1 MKSLIDEIYDLDIF
15 RLTEIASENSEY
27 KSVFNRLV
35 KLKAELLKAY
45 PDCADIFNEYQTIEG
60 KAHCLDSRNEFR
72 KGFKAGAQL
81 VLEMIKPIK

>member
-1 MKSLIDEIYDLDIF
+1 MKSLIDELYDLDMF
-15 RLTEIASENSEY
+15 RLTKLGKESSEY
-27 KSVFNRLV
+27 KSVFNKLV
-35 KLKAELLKAY
+35 KVEAELLKAY

-81 VLEMIKPIK
+81 VFEIIKPIK